1 MMGTMSFFDKIKGL
15 LRRARG
21 DEMISCHDALRLVH
35 EYIDGELEGVSEA
48 RVRAHFDVCQRCYPH
63 LHLENAF
70 REAFRRGAGTQTA
83 PPELRAKLVALMLEA
98 ESEV

>member
-1 MMGTMSFFDKIKGL
+1 MSLFDKIKGL
-15 LRRARG
+15 LRRGDG

-48 RVRAHFDVCQRCYPH
+48 RVKAHFDVCQRCYPH

-70 REAFRRGAGTQTA
+70 REALRRGAGTETA
-83 PPELRAKLVALMLEA
+83 PPELRSRLVELLAKAD
-98 ESEV
+98 SGG